1 MTRYEGEI
9 DAESYPVFAKVMER
23 MNDDWES
30 PETCPN
36 MTLPGQ
42 FETTYF
48 ESMAGVINGIYTPE
62 EALRY
67 MDEQT
72 EAQGLIQ

>member
-1 MTRYEGEI
+1 
-9 DAESYPVFAKVMER
+9 
-23 MNDDWES
+23 
-30 PETCPN
+30 